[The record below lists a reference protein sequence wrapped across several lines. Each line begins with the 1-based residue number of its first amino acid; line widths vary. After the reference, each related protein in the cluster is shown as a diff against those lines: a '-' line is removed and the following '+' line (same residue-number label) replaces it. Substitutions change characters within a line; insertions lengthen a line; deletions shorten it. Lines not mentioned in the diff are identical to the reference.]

1 MSLARVQPSPPA
13 SPVSIDLLQLCQLQA
28 QARRLQLPGHRS
40 RARNARGQYRQRR
53 PGPGM
58 EFAEVR
64 TYQPG
69 DDIRHID
76 WRVTAR
82 RQQPHTKLFQ
92 QELEQ
97 PVLLLCDLNPSLF
110 FASRGC
116 YKSVVAARAT
126 AILAWLGLFGDNR
139 VGGMVLSAHGIEHQR
154 PARRRSA
161 VLRLLQQLV
170 VQHQA
175 LPDQPLTLQSQLDQG
190 LLEMRTL
197 ARSGSRIVVIS
208 DFYHAGERTGDAL
221 RALSRHHQVTALRVQ
236 DPLERTLLP
245 PGRYPLAGP
254 QGNFWLDSRQQ
265 QQRLATLYQQREQQ
279 LQACLSAARVNTG
292 TLNTDGD
299 LVSELMA
306 VSR

>member
-1 MSLARVQPSPPA
+1 MSAAPPKPAATA
-13 SPVSIDLLQLCQLQA
+13 SPTRVDLVQLCQLQA

-40 RARNARGQYRQRR
+40 RARSVRGQHRQRR

-58 EFAEVR
+58 EFNEVR
-64 TYQPG
+64 AYQPG

-82 RQQPHTKLFQ
+82 RQEPHTKLFH

-97 PVLLLCDLNPSLF
+97 PVLLLCDLNSSLY

-116 YKSVVAARAT
+116 YKSVIAARAT

-139 VGGMVLSAHGIEHQR
+139 VGGLVLSANGIQHQR

-170 VQHQA
+170 VQHDA
-175 LPDQPLTLQSQLDQG
+175 LTQQPLTQDSQLDQG
-190 LLEMRTL
+190 LLEMRAL

-208 DFYHAGERTGDAL
+208 DFYHAGEATGSAL
-221 RALSRHHQVTALRVQ
+221 RALSRHHQVTTLRVQ
-236 DPLERTLLP
+236 DPLEQTLPP

-254 QGNFWLDSRQQ
+254 QGNFWLDSRRQAKALEA
-265 QQRLATLYQQREQQ
+265 RYQQREQQ
-279 LQACLSAARVNTG
+279 LQQCLAGAGVTTG
-292 TLNTDGD
+292 ILSTNGD

-306 VSR
+306 VLR